1 MLAKKVM
8 RNGIGLNSR
17 IKEQMV
23 IYCDWKS
30 MAMEI
35 DEDEVHEI
43 VEAAWNDLIDSLFYF
58 TSILWIV
65 SSFII
70 HHHSIRMK
78 RNLEEI
84 IMANNNADQREILR
98 LRYLYGATW
107 AAIADE
113 LKDTVEWVKEQHKKA
128 LKKIH
133 IEVSGCDEDD
143 DCYAEE
149 E

>member
-17 IKEQMV
+17 IREQMV
-23 IYCDWKS
+23 IYHDWKS

-43 VEAAWNDLIDSLFYF
+43 VESAWSDLID
-58 TSILWIV
+58 
-65 SSFII
+65 
-70 HHHSIRMK
+70 SIRMK

-84 IMANNNADQREILR
+84 IMDNDNADQREILR
-98 LRYLYGATW
+98 LRYFYAATW

-113 LKDTVEWVKEQHKKA
+113 LNDTVEWVKEQHKKA
-128 LKKIH
+128 LNKIH
-133 IEVSGCDEDD
+133 VEVTDCCEDYDCD
-143 DCYAEE
+143 AEE

>member
-1 MLAKKVM
+1 MLAKKVL

-17 IKEQMV
+17 IREQMV
-23 IYCDWKS
+23 IYHDWKS

-43 VEAAWNDLIDSLFYF
+43 VESAWNDLID
-58 TSILWIV
+58 
-65 SSFII
+65 
-70 HHHSIRMK
+70 SIRMK
-78 RNLEEI
+78 RNLEAI
-84 IMANNNADQREILR
+84 IMANNNADQREILH
-98 LRYLYGATW
+98 LRYFYAAAW

-113 LKDTVEWVKEQHKKA
+113 LNDTVEWVKEQHSKA

-133 IEVSGCDEDD
+133 VEATDFCEDC

>member
-1 MLAKKVM
+1 MLAKKVL
-8 RNGIGLNSR
+8 RNGLGLNSR
-17 IKEQMV
+17 IREQIV
-23 IYCDWKS
+23 IYHDWKS

-43 VEAAWNDLIDSLFYF
+43 VEAAWNDLIDS
-58 TSILWIV
+58 
-65 SSFII
+65 
-70 HHHSIRMK
+70 IRMK

-84 IMANNNADQREILR
+84 IMDNDNADQREILR
-98 LRYLYGATW
+98 LRYFYAATW

-113 LKDTVEWVKEQHKKA
+113 LNDTVEWVKEQHKKA

-133 IEVSGCDEDD
+133 VEVSGCDEDC

>member
-1 MLAKKVM
+1 MLAKKVL
-8 RNGIGLNSR
+8 RNGLGLNSR
-17 IKEQMV
+17 IREQMV
-23 IYCDWKS
+23 IYHDWKA

-43 VEAAWNDLIDSLFYF
+43 VESAWNDLID
-58 TSILWIV
+58 
-65 SSFII
+65 
-70 HHHSIRMK
+70 SIRMK

-84 IMANNNADQREILR
+84 IMDNDNADQREILR
-98 LRYLYGATW
+98 LRYFYAATW
-107 AAIADE
+107 AAIANE
-113 LKDTVEWVKEQHKKA
+113 LNDTVEWVKEQHKKA

-133 IEVSGCDEDD
+133 VEVSDCCEDY

>member
-1 MLAKKVM
+1 MLAKKVL
-8 RNGIGLNSR
+8 RNGLGLNSR
-17 IKEQMV
+17 IREQMV
-23 IYCDWKS
+23 IYHDWKS

-43 VEAAWNDLIDSLFYF
+43 VEAAWSDLID
-58 TSILWIV
+58 
-65 SSFII
+65 
-70 HHHSIRMK
+70 SIRMK

-84 IMANNNADQREILR
+84 IMDNDNADQREILR
-98 LRYLYGATW
+98 LRYFYAATW

-113 LKDTVEWVKEQHKKA
+113 LNDTVEWVKEQHKKA

-133 IEVSGCDEDD
+133 VEVSSCDEDC

>member
-1 MLAKKVM
+1 MLAKKVL
-8 RNGIGLNSR
+8 RNCLGLNSR
-17 IKEQMV
+17 IREQMT
-23 IYCDWKS
+23 IYRDWKS

-43 VEAAWNDLIDSLFYF
+43 VEAAWNALID
-58 TSILWIV
+58 
-65 SSFII
+65 
-70 HHHSIRMK
+70 SIRMK

-84 IMANNNADQREILR
+84 IMDNDNADQREILR
-98 LRYLYGATW
+98 LRYFYAATW

-113 LKDTVEWVKEQHKKA
+113 LNDTVEWVKEQHKKA

-133 IEVSGCDEDD
+133 VEVSGCDEDC

>member
-1 MLAKKVM
+1 MLAKKVL
-8 RNGIGLNSR
+8 RNGLGLNSR

-23 IYCDWKS
+23 IYREWKS

-43 VEAAWNDLIDSLFYF
+43 VESAWNDLID
-58 TSILWIV
+58 
-65 SSFII
+65 
-70 HHHSIRMK
+70 SIRMK

-84 IMANNNADQREILR
+84 IMDNDNVDQREILR
-98 LRYLYGATW
+98 LRYFYAATW

-113 LKDTVEWVKEQHKKA
+113 LNDTVEWVKEQHKNA

-133 IEVSGCDEDD
+133 VEVSGWDEEY

>member
-8 RNGIGLNSR
+8 RNGLGLNSR
-17 IKEQMV
+17 IREQMV
-23 IYCDWKS
+23 IYHDWKS

-43 VEAAWNDLIDSLFYF
+43 VEAAWNDLIDS
-58 TSILWIV
+58 
-65 SSFII
+65 
-70 HHHSIRMK
+70 IRMK

-98 LRYLYGATW
+98 LRYFYAATW

-113 LKDTVEWVKEQHKKA
+113 LNDTVEWVKEQHKKA

-133 IEVSGCDEDD
+133 VEVSGCDEDY

>member
-1 MLAKKVM
+1 MLAKKIM
-8 RNGIGLNSR
+8 KNGLGLNSR
-17 IKEQMV
+17 IREQIV
-23 IYCDWKS
+23 IYRDWKS

-43 VEAAWNDLIDSLFYF
+43 VEAAWNDLIDS
-58 TSILWIV
+58 
-65 SSFII
+65 
-70 HHHSIRMK
+70 IRMK

-98 LRYLYGATW
+98 LRYFYAATW

-113 LKDTVEWVKEQHKKA
+113 LNDTVDWVKEQHSKA

-133 IEVSGCDEDD
+133 VEVTDFCEDCD
-143 DCYAEE
+143 
-149 E
+149 

>member
-8 RNGIGLNSR
+8 RNGLGLNSR
-17 IKEQMV
+17 IREQMV
-23 IYCDWKS
+23 IYHDWKS

-43 VEAAWNDLIDSLFYF
+43 VESAWNDLID
-58 TSILWIV
+58 
-65 SSFII
+65 
-70 HHHSIRMK
+70 SIRMK

-84 IMANNNADQREILR
+84 IMDNDNADQREILR
-98 LRYLYGATW
+98 LRYFYAATW

-113 LKDTVEWVKEQHKKA
+113 LNDTVEWVKEQHKKA

-133 IEVSGCDEDD
+133 VEVSGCDEDC

>member
-43 VEAAWNDLIDSLFYF
+43 VEAAWNDLIDS
-58 TSILWIV
+58 
-65 SSFII
+65 
-70 HHHSIRMK
+70 IRMK

-84 IMANNNADQREILR
+84 IMDNDNADQREILR
-98 LRYLYGATW
+98 LRYFYAATW
-107 AAIADE
+107 TAIADE
-113 LKDTVEWVKEQHKKA
+113 LNDTVEWVKEQHKKA

>member
-1 MLAKKVM
+1 MLAKKVL

-17 IKEQMV
+17 IREQMV
-23 IYCDWKS
+23 IYHDWKS

-43 VEAAWNDLIDSLFYF
+43 VESAWNDLID
-58 TSILWIV
+58 
-65 SSFII
+65 
-70 HHHSIRMK
+70 SIRMK

-98 LRYLYGATW
+98 LRYFYAATW

-113 LKDTVEWVKEQHKKA
+113 LNDTVEWVKEQHHKA

-133 IEVSGCDEDD
+133 VEVTDFCEDCDY
-143 DCYAEE
+143 YAEE

>member
-8 RNGIGLNSR
+8 RNGLGLNSR
-17 IKEQMV
+17 IREQMV
-23 IYCDWKS
+23 IYHDWKS

-43 VEAAWNDLIDSLFYF
+43 VEAAWSDLIDS
-58 TSILWIV
+58 
-65 SSFII
+65 
-70 HHHSIRMK
+70 IRMK
-78 RNLEEI
+78 HNLEEI
-84 IMANNNADQREILR
+84 IMDNDNSDQREILR
-98 LRYLYGATW
+98 LRYFYAATW
-107 AAIADE
+107 ATIADE
-113 LKDTVEWVKEQHKKA
+113 LNDTVEWVKEQHKKA

-133 IEVSGCDEDD
+133 VEVSGCDEDC

>member
-1 MLAKKVM
+1 MLAKNVL

-17 IKEQMV
+17 IRDQIV
-23 IYCDWKS
+23 IYHDWKS

-43 VEAAWNDLIDSLFYF
+43 VESAWNDLIDF
-58 TSILWIV
+58 
-65 SSFII
+65 
-70 HHHSIRMK
+70 IRMK

-84 IMANNNADQREILR
+84 IMDNDNADQREILR
-98 LRYLYGATW
+98 LRYFYAATW
-107 AAIADE
+107 VAIADE
-113 LKDTVEWVKEQHKKA
+113 LNDTVEWVKEQHKKA

-133 IEVSGCDEDD
+133 VEVSGCDEDC

>member
-1 MLAKKVM
+1 MLAKKVL
-8 RNGIGLNSR
+8 RNGLSLNSR
-17 IKEQMV
+17 IREQMV
-23 IYCDWKS
+23 IYRDWKS

-43 VEAAWNDLIDSLFYF
+43 VEAAWSDLID
-58 TSILWIV
+58 
-65 SSFII
+65 
-70 HHHSIRMK
+70 SIRMK

-84 IMANNNADQREILR
+84 IMDNDNADQREILR
-98 LRYLYGATW
+98 LRYFYAATW

-113 LKDTVEWVKEQHKKA
+113 LNDTVEWVKEQHKKA

-133 IEVSGCDEDD
+133 VEVSGCDEDC

>member
-1 MLAKKVM
+1 MLAKKVL
-8 RNGIGLNSR
+8 RNGLGLNSR
-17 IKEQMV
+17 IREQMV
-23 IYCDWKS
+23 IYRDWKS

-43 VEAAWNDLIDSLFYF
+43 VEAAWNDLIDS
-58 TSILWIV
+58 
-65 SSFII
+65 
-70 HHHSIRMK
+70 IRMK

-84 IMANNNADQREILR
+84 IMDNDNADQREILR
-98 LRYLYGATW
+98 LRYFYAATW

-113 LKDTVEWVKEQHKKA
+113 LNDTVEWVKEQHKKA

-133 IEVSGCDEDD
+133 VEVSGCDEDC

>member
-1 MLAKKVM
+1 MLAKNVL

-17 IKEQMV
+17 IREQMV
-23 IYCDWKS
+23 IYHDWKS

-43 VEAAWNDLIDSLFYF
+43 VEAAWSDLID
-58 TSILWIV
+58 
-65 SSFII
+65 
-70 HHHSIRMK
+70 SIRMK

-84 IMANNNADQREILR
+84 IMDNDNADQREILR
-98 LRYLYGATW
+98 LRYFYAATW

-113 LKDTVEWVKEQHKKA
+113 LNDTVDWVKEQHKKA

-133 IEVSGCDEDD
+133 VEVTDFCEDCDCD
-143 DCYAEE
+143 AEE

>member
-8 RNGIGLNSR
+8 RNGLGLNSR

-23 IYCDWKS
+23 IYHDWKS

-43 VEAAWNDLIDSLFYF
+43 VEAAWSDLIDS
-58 TSILWIV
+58 
-65 SSFII
+65 
-70 HHHSIRMK
+70 IRMK
-78 RNLEEI
+78 HNLEEI
-84 IMANNNADQREILR
+84 IMDNNNADQREILR
-98 LRYLYGATW
+98 LRYFYAATW
-107 AAIADE
+107 TAIADE
-113 LKDTVEWVKEQHKKA
+113 LNDTVEWVKEQHKKA

-133 IEVSGCDEDD
+133 VEVTDFCEDC

>member
-43 VEAAWNDLIDSLFYF
+43 VEAAWNDLID
-58 TSILWIV
+58 
-65 SSFII
+65 
-70 HHHSIRMK
+70 SIRMK

>member
-1 MLAKKVM
+1 MLAKKVL
-8 RNGIGLNSR
+8 RNGLGLNSR
-17 IKEQMV
+17 IREQIV
-23 IYCDWKS
+23 IYHDWKS

-43 VEAAWNDLIDSLFYF
+43 VEAAWSDLID
-58 TSILWIV
+58 
-65 SSFII
+65 
-70 HHHSIRMK
+70 SIRMK

-84 IMANNNADQREILR
+84 IMDNDNSDQREILR
-98 LRYLYGATW
+98 LRYFYAATW

-113 LKDTVEWVKEQHKKA
+113 LNDTVEWVKEQHKKA

-133 IEVSGCDEDD
+133 VEVSGCDEDC
-143 DCYAEE
+143 DCNAEE

>member
-1 MLAKKVM
+1 MLAKKVL

-17 IKEQMV
+17 IKEQIA
-23 IYCDWKS
+23 IYRDWKELS
-30 MAMEI
+30 AEFNDEEVQEI
-35 DEDEVHEI
+35 LTD
-43 VEAAWNDLIDSLFYF
+43 ARADLLE
-58 TSILWIV
+58 
-65 SSFII
+65 
-70 HHHSIRMK
+70 SIRMK

-84 IMANNNADQREILR
+84 IMDNDNVDQREILR
-98 LRYLYGATW
+98 LRYFYAATW

-113 LKDTVEWVKEQHKKA
+113 LNDTVEWVKKQHKKA

-133 IEVSGCDEDD
+133 VEVSDCCEDY